1 MASKK
6 EIRSALDNGA
16 VSSAK
21 KTAKKTAK
29 KRAANGKGKS
39 IRSIVSDFDTADQ
52 AVRLVV
58 LNTKLESRFSEST
71 RKRASNALEK
81 VKKQMVERLGTF
93 VNTKKDR
100 GTFNKFLPEY
110 DYLTDSLLP
119 GFEIDFYTEYGGGGT
134 GKQVPKYEIALYS
147 RHFTVD
153 LTGSIPAESFMH
165 DLAAGKILGPLP
177 YLNTES
183 DLKVVR
189 VELQY
194 SDVKNPF
201 YVKLDRGSPVKVR
214 ATDWWTWAAVAA
226 VGEYLEAD
234 SGLQSNEA
242 RKKLNRAKSFRY
254 LITTYSKHEIYD
266 IIDDEHRPVVSYFFA
281 SKKKAVLFASALRLA
296 NDWMEGRGGLYA
308 EARDVRASMDLKT
321 PSKAAKAYGANDY
334 VVPNR
339 KRR

>member
-6 EIRSALDNGA
+6 EIRAALDNGA

-71 RKRASNALEK
+71 RKAAARALSK
-81 VKKQMVERLGTF
+81 VKKEMV
-93 VNTKKDR
+93 VNLIQKFIKIKER
-100 GTFNKFLPEY
+100 GTFNKLLPEY

-134 GKQVPKYEIALYS
+134 GKQQPKYEIALYS
-147 RHFTVD
+147 KHFTVEGA
-153 LTGSIPAESFMH
+153 THAHESFMH
-165 DLAAGKILGPLP
+165 DLAAGKIVGPLP
-177 YLNTES
+177 YLGTEF
-183 DLKVVR
+183 DPKVVR
-189 VELQY
+189 VQLQY
-194 SDVKNPF
+194 SDSKNP
-201 YVKLDRGSPVKVR
+201 LDAK
-214 ATDWWTWAAVAA
+214 ADWWTWAAVAA

-296 NDWMEGRGGLYA
+296 NDYQEGRGRLFA